1 MLYMENRKVT
11 MRDIAKD
18 CGISVATVS
27 YVLNHSEKEKIS
39 HETRLKVMESAT
51 RLHYEPHAVRASSK
65 TRSGLIGVIIN
76 LKETNSVGKKMLY
89 YDLAA
94 ELSNQ
99 LRIIGY
105 ETILITTH
113 NLSQDMGVVKKHSLD
128 AVFMIDTD
136 NRTVRKITE
145 GYYVPILFMDCMVN
159 DPLFCEIRP
168 NYDTLF
174 SQAKTLLQTEQPFL
188 LTEDFCCQYLMEQF
202 SQYFL
207 TKDIFVNSA
216 NASLSA
222 FLESHAGR
230 RGIVLGDMLGV
241 QAQQIFPCSDL
252 VICAS
257 LGTSSPFQADTQ
269 VLHIP
274 NRTKAVVSAEVLLDM
289 LSLDYQASSTNCVLL
304 ESEHL

>member
-1 MLYMENRKVT
+1 MENRKVT

-51 RLHYEPHAVRASSK
+51 RLLYEPRAVRTSSK

-76 LKETNSVGKKMLY
+76 LKENNSAGKKMLY

-99 LRIIGY
+99 LRNIGY
-105 ETILITTH
+105 ETILITTY

-168 NYDTLF
+168 NYNALF
-174 SQAKTLLQTEQPFL
+174 AKSKALLQTNQPFL
-188 LTEDFCCQYLMEQF
+188 LTEDFCCQYLMEEF

-207 TKDIFVNSA
+207 TKDIFINSPS
-216 NASLSA
+216 ASLPT
-222 FLESHAGR
+222 FLESHKGC
-230 RGIVLGDMLGV
+230 RGIALGDMLGV
-241 QAQQIFPCSDL
+241 QAQQLFPCKDL
-252 VICAS
+252 VICTS
-257 LGTSSPFQADTQ
+257 LEETSCLFRTGTQI
-269 VLHIP
+269 LHIS
-274 NRTKAVVSAEVLLDM
+274 NRTKAAVAAEILMDM
-289 LSLDYQASSTNCVLL
+289 LSLDYQANSTNCVLL
-304 ESEHL
+304 ESEPL

>member
-1 MLYMENRKVT
+1 MGNCKIT

-51 RLHYEPHAVRASSK
+51 RLHYEPRAVRAASK

-76 LKETNSVGKKMLY
+76 LKETNTAGKKILY

-99 LRIIGY
+99 LRTMGY
-105 ETILITTH
+105 ETILITTK
-113 NLSQDMGVVKKHSLD
+113 NLSQDMGIVKKHSLD

-145 GYYVPILFMDCMVN
+145 GYYAPILFIDCIVN

-168 NYDTLF
+168 DYTALF
-174 SQAKTLLQTEQPFL
+174 TQAKSLLETEQPFL
-188 LTEDFCCQYLMEQF
+188 LMEDFCCQYQMEQF

-207 TKDIFVNSA
+207 TKDIFINSA
-216 NASLSA
+216 GSNLSS
-222 FLESHAGR
+222 FLQGHANR
-230 RGIVLGDMLGV
+230 KGIVLGDVLGM
-241 QAQQIFPCSDL
+241 QAQALFPCKDL
-252 VICAS
+252 CICAA
-257 LGTSSPFQADTQ
+257 LGNPGLFSPSSP

-274 NRTKAVVSAEVLLDM
+274 NRTKAAVAAEVLQDM

-304 ESEHL
+304 ESEQL

>member
-1 MLYMENRKVT
+1 MENRKVT

-51 RLHYEPHAVRASSK
+51 RLHYEPRAVRAASK

-76 LKETNSVGKKMLY
+76 LKETNSAGKKMLY

-94 ELSNQ
+94 ELSSQ
-99 LRIIGY
+99 LRSMGY
-105 ETILITTH
+105 ETILITTR

-128 AVFMIDTD
+128 AVFMIDID

-174 SQAKTLLQTEQPFL
+174 AQAKALLQTEQPFL
-188 LTEDFCCQYLMEQF
+188 LTEDFCCQHMIETF
-202 SQYFL
+202 SQHFL
-207 TKDIFVNSA
+207 TKDIFVNTAS
-216 NASLSA
+216 ASLSA
-222 FLESHAGR
+222 FLQAHEGR

-241 QAQQIFPCSDL
+241 QMQQLFPCKDL

-257 LGTSSPFQADTQ
+257 LGTSGLFQTGTQ

-274 NRTKAVVSAEVLLDM
+274 NRTKAIVAAEILQDM
-289 LSLDYQASSTNCVLL
+289 LSLDYQASSANCVLL
-304 ESEHL
+304 ESEQL